1 MNGKILL
8 DTNAI
13 IYALNSGLTLPND
26 NYSISIITEMELF
39 SYPKLTEFE
48 QTNIQRLLNHFEI
61 FNITERVK
69 EKTIEIRKNYGIKL
83 PDSIICATALV
94 NKATLVSND
103 KQLSKIIGLDIL
115 SLEEYQE
122 ISIK

>member
-13 IYALNSGLTLPND
+13 IYALNYGLKLPQA

-39 SYPKLTEFE
+39 SYAKLTEHE
-48 QTNIQRLLNHFEI
+48 EDNIKRLLNNFQI
-61 FNITERVK
+61 LTISDTIK
-69 EKTIEIRKNYGIKL
+69 TMTIEIRKTYGIKL

-94 NKATLVSND
+94 HGATLISND
-103 KQLSKIIGLDIL
+103 KQLSKVLGLKIL
-115 SLEEYQE
+115 NLDEY
-122 ISIK
+122 SSK